1 MLSRFFKNQADLT
14 REKQKDYRNTVIIQT
29 LIVVLGLTITEP
41 VIDNPESPESKFI
54 ISIFLTFSAAY
65 VFLLWDLLRNFT
77 SSRWLITTIFI
88 ALWGIFLAGT
98 MVEFPYY
105 HILHV
110 PDRRIFLLMLHGLLF
125 PVEVTVI
132 GFAIRDIFSG
142 GYLSPDKLWGAACV
156 YLMVGISFGSLY
168 HLIDMASPGS
178 LGVTQLLGM
187 PNYSECI
194 AYSFSLLGGVDP
206 GTTTSHFVRNISVL
220 EGIWGALYAMLI
232 IGKLLGLPRLE
243 SDEKSKNP

>member
-1 MLSRFFKNQADLT
+1 MLAMFNSLIFKNQADRN
-14 REKQKDYRNTVIIQT
+14 REKQKDYRNTVIIQI

-41 VIDNPESPESKFI
+41 VIANPDSAESKLI

-77 SSRWLITTIFI
+77 SSRFLIIAIFV
-88 ALWGIFLAGT
+88 ALWGIFLTGS

-105 HILHV
+105 QLLHV
-110 PDRRIFLLMLHGLLF
+110 PDRRIFLLILHGVLF
-125 PVEVTVI
+125 PIEVTVI

-142 GYLSPDKLWGAACV
+142 GYLTPDKLWGAACV

-168 HLIDMASPGS
+168 HLVDMAKPGS
-178 LGVTQLLGM
+178 LGVSQELGM

-206 GTTTSHFVRNISVL
+206 GTTGTSHFVRNISVL
-220 EGIWGALYAMLI
+220 EGIWGALYSMLI
-232 IGKLLGLPRLE
+232 I
-243 SDEKSKNP
+243 